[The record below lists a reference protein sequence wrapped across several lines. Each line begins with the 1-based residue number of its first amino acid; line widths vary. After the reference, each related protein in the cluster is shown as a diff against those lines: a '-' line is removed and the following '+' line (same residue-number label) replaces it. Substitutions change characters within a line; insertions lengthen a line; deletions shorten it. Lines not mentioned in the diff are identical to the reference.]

1 MKLGFVGAGN
11 MAAAMAR
18 GWAGADGGPERMAF
32 TDGGSG
38 RAAALAEEVG
48 GEVSESNDEIA
59 AGADLVMLAVKP
71 AQLTEVAPAL
81 RDAATPVIS
90 LLGGTSLSTL
100 AEALPGL
107 PVVRVMPNL
116 PAEVRRGVLCYAT
129 SDEVGDELR
138 ATVVELLGQLGN
150 AIALD
155 DDRIDAATAIM
166 GCPPAYLALVAETL
180 IDAGVREGLAEP
192 QATEMVVETFA
203 GTAALLSRRSP
214 EEVRDAVASRGGST
228 EAGLAALEEGEVPS
242 DIRNA
247 VNASLGKMRG

>member
-11 MAAAMAR
+11 IAAAMAR

-38 RAAALAEEVG
+38 RAATLAEEVG
-48 GEVSESNDEIA
+48 GEVAESNAQIA
-59 AGADLVMLAVKP
+59 EDSDLVVLAVKP
-71 AQLTEVAPAL
+71 AQLTEVAPPL
-81 RDAATPVIS
+81 RDAAKPVVS
-90 LLGGTSLSTL
+90 LLGGTSLATL

-116 PAEVRRGVLCYAT
+116 PAEVRRGVLCYAP

-138 ATVVELLGQLGN
+138 TSVVELLGLLGR

-155 DDRIDAATAIM
+155 DDRIDAATGIM
-166 GCPPAYLALVAETL
+166 GCPPAYVALVAETL
-180 IDAGVREGLAEP
+180 IDAGIEEGLAEP

-214 EEVRDAVASRGGST
+214 KAVREAVASRGGST
-228 EAGLAALEEGEVPS
+228 EAGLAALEEGEVQR

-247 VNASLGKMRG
+247 VSASMERMRG